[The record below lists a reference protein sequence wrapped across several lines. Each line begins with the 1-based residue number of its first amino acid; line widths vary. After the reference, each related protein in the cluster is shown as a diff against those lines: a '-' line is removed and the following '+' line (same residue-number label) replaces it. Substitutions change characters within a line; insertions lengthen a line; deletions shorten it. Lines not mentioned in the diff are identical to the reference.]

1 MILWDGI
8 AHRILFRNI
17 IHPLICLI
25 HSHLFQGFNYYFRHF
40 HFCQFELVFIWIKLF
55 NRFWI
60 YFLLLHHFNARKLK
74 TFFISFQILLQLPKL
89 SKGRKITRNKIPEK
103 VNLTSKLFFDMAS
116 DMHQSEH
123 LANISIGTIILV
135 TKMWSVKGPFIVID
149 AFKRTNLT
157 LSRQVFVV

>member
-1 MILWDGI
+1 MNKYGVRIVKNNWNWKMIGFADFSSW
-8 AHRILFRNI
+8 RLFYN
-17 IHPLICLI
+17 
-25 HSHLFQGFNYYFRHF
+25 
-40 HFCQFELVFIWIKLF
+40 VF
-55 NRFWI
+55 
-60 YFLLLHHFNARKLK
+60 FNARKLK

-123 LANISIGTIILV
+123 LANIPIGTIILV

-157 LSRQVFVV
+157 LSRQVFLV